1 MTLIGH
7 IKEIWRYPVKSMRGE
22 RLESCAIGDKGL
34 SGDRGWAVRDEM
46 AGEIRGGRQIP
57 RLLHCRARYQREP
70 EAEPYPAALIEL
82 PDGRELASDDPAAAT
97 ALSEWLERPVTVW
110 PLRAPADAEHYR
122 RLPGT
127 IDDLREQF
135 GRVAGE
141 PLPDMAIFP
150 PILMQYVAI
159 PGTYFDVLPLHL
171 LTTASLAYLAA
182 RNPAADW
189 KVQRFR
195 PNVVVDSGA
204 LSGLIEA
211 HWAGRT
217 IRLGDVEL
225 DCYSPA
231 PRCAITAH
239 AQGQAVEKDPSILR
253 TIVREANQN
262 LGVYCSVKTAGR
274 IQIGDTVEVSGNP
287 PRETMGAVT

>member
-141 PLPDMAIFP
+141 PLPD
-150 PILMQYVAI
+150 
-159 PGTYFDVLPLHL
+159 
-171 LTTASLAYLAA
+171 
-182 RNPAADW
+182 
-189 KVQRFR
+189 K
-195 PNVVVDSGA
+195 
-204 LSGLIEA
+204 
-211 HWAGRT
+211 
-217 IRLGDVEL
+217 
-225 DCYSPA
+225 C
-231 PRCAITAH
+231 
-239 AQGQAVEKDPSILR
+239 
-253 TIVREANQN
+253 
-262 LGVYCSVKTAGR
+262 
-274 IQIGDTVEVSGNP
+274 
-287 PRETMGAVT
+287 